1 MRGPSRSN
9 WGRHHSLFS
18 FPKAE
23 GPGEMTK
30 PVPIKLIEL
39 NDKDSKI
46 NSMERSVTGP
56 IARVIQSDL
65 CQAGFCRPQALDIH
79 SELHLMLPAKKSIAS
94 RLGWRDCDVAEGT
107 RGLLARPAFAL
118 TLQ

>member
-30 PVPIKLIEL
+30 PVPVKLIEL

-65 CQAGFCRPQALDIH
+65 CQAGFCRPQTLDIH

-94 RLGWRDCDVAEGT
+94 RLGWRDCDVAKGT
-107 RGLLARPAFAL
+107 RGLLAQQAFTL